1 MVCAT
6 IITTYYYTFKWMKK
20 KWKKDLELK
29 DKRIEAGRT
38 IVSYQRTVSRLRM
51 HDQTN
56 PGYVK

>member
-1 MVCAT
+1 
-6 IITTYYYTFKWMKK
+6 MKK